1 MSTMSPRRGPRPHP
15 QIHLPPLGAAYALTL
30 VDILDRISDAIWR
43 AHGDRMT
50 HLLDLRRA
58 SLRRPSRGSCGA
70 NMGEG
75 DAGGIEGEGGGDSG
89 DLGYD
94 DHDERER
101 AGDAASDDEIF

>member
-1 MSTMSPRRGPRPHP
+1 MA
-15 QIHLPPLGAAYALTL
+15 ILPLT
-30 VDILDRISDAIWR
+30 
-43 AHGDRMT
+43 
-50 HLLDLRRA
+50 
-58 SLRRPSRGSCGA
+58 SRGSCAA
-70 NMGEG
+70 NIGEG